1 VEDVTVTAPART
13 ATLPVRRKPARPRLS
28 WRGGLFALALLGS
41 PAEGRAATGDGSLEY
56 VVKAAYLYKFTPFVE
71 WPPAA
76 FANAS
81 SPFNICVMGADPLG
95 SSLEQVLA
103 GHQVGEHSVR
113 VRRLQATDQPDDC
126 QILYAAAS
134 RAQVAAALNKVKGAP
149 VLTVTEQSLGVSG
162 AMVQF
167 YVKDGHV
174 RFTLDPAAA
183 QAHGMM
189 ISAKLLSLAAAIQAG
204 S

>member
-1 VEDVTVTAPART
+1 VAARR
-13 ATLPVRRKPARPRLS
+13 AILPPRRWPGKRSAS
-28 WRGGLFALALLGS
+28 WRAQLLALVLLAP
-41 PAEGRAATGDGSLEY
+41 PAETQAAASDGSLES
-56 VVKAAYLYKFTPFVE
+56 VVKAAYLYKFAPFVE
-71 WPPAA
+71 WPPTA
-76 FANAS
+76 FASAS
-81 SPFNICVMGADPLG
+81 SPFNICVLGADPFG
-95 SSLEQVLA
+95 ASLEQVLA
-103 GHQVGEHSVR
+103 GHQVREHSVR
-113 VRRLQATDQPDDC
+113 IRRLQAADQPDDC

-134 RAQVAAALNKVKGAP
+134 RAQVAAALSRVKGAP

>member
-1 VEDVTVTAPART
+1 MAAPTRI
-13 ATLPVRRKPARPRLS
+13 PVRRRS
-28 WRGGLFALALLGS
+28 WPSGVLALLLLAA
-41 PAEGRAATGDGSLEY
+41 PAEAATGDGSVES
-56 VVKAAYLYKFTPFVE
+56 VVKAAYLYKFAPFVE
-71 WPPAA
+71 WPPSA
-76 FANAS
+76 FTSAS
-81 SPFNICVMGADPLG
+81 SPFNICVLGADPFG
-95 SSLEQVLA
+95 ASLEQVLA

-113 VRRLQATDQPDDC
+113 VRRLQASDQPDEC
-126 QILYAAAS
+126 QILYAGAS
-134 RAQVAAALNKVKGAP
+134 RAQVAAALSKVKSAP

-183 QAHGMM
+183 QAHGMT
-189 ISAKLLSLAAAIQAG
+189 ISAKLLALAASIQAG